1 MKAVLVYMAAA
12 VGAFIIL
19 VGITFAVLTFLEQDN
34 SEAIRAAVIMDNKVL
49 ASQIIQ
55 QKEQTIDSLTATI
68 NELNSKLFFSGLIE
82 DSLKEVLD
90 FNQSVIEQYKKQVEQ
105 LGKKVNEKQK
115 VGANISEI
123 AKTYESMK
131 IEEMRPIFERLDDET
146 VIGIYQNVS
155 SRNRKK
161 ILQALSHNRA
171 AAITQWLAGEKNK

>member
-49 ASQIIQ
+49 AAQIIED
-55 QKEQTIDSLTATI
+55 KEKAIDSLSAAI
-68 NELNSKLFFSGLIE
+68 SELNSKLFFAGLVE
-82 DSLKEVLD
+82 DSLQEVLE
-90 FNQSVIEQYKKQVEQ
+90 FNQSVIEQYKKQIEQ
-105 LGKKVNEKQK
+105 LNKQVGSQKKLE
-115 VGANISEI
+115 GNIAEV

-131 IEEMRPIFERLDDET
+131 VEEIRPIFERLDDET